1 MQKIANRIIIC
12 GGTAPEKVPLGKAS
26 RKRWA
31 INSGTS
37 RTTTF
42 RKPMRT
48 ISMQLRAHGR
58 KWAGCRIQ
66 RVKDRSF
73 QKFDSRMLPG
83 GDLYEKEKAFLEM
96 AENRPDA
103 MAENWLKSTSIPVI
117 RLDGTKPVTYNIEEV
132 RQYVQNINCG

>member
-96 AENRPDA
+96 AEPPGCDGGGL
-103 MAENWLKSTSIPVI
+103 AEI
-117 RLDGTKPVTYNIEEV
+117 NIDSGHTAGWNEAC
-132 RQYVQNINCG
+132 YL